1 MKIPENSN
9 IPYSEWVKL
18 IDEWIFNEHHREI
31 LKLNLLDGVKFGEI
45 AYRYQCSEDKIKRIV
60 YKNCEKLFKHIK

>member
-18 IDEWIFNEHHREI
+18 IDEWVFNEQHREI

>member
-1 MKIPENSN
+1 MKIPKNSN

-18 IDEWIFNEHHREI
+18 IDEWIFNEQHREI

>member
-9 IPYSEWVKL
+9 IPYSEWAKL
-18 IDEWIFNEHHREI
+18 IDEWVFNKQHREI